1 MRILIVDDHE
11 FTREGVIR
19 ILSDAF
25 SVTKVARAG
34 NYNDAVTHVRDGKW
48 DIMVV
53 DINLA
58 DISGLELI
66 KTVRKFDT
74 KVPILVLSMV
84 PVAQYLKRV
93 LQAGAT
99 GYITKSEPA
108 EELVHAV
115 RLLLRGMKYFSP
127 QVQQEMPSFID
138 EKVEH
143 AGHNELSD
151 REFEILRRLAEG
163 KTSKDIAVEYTIAVA
178 TVNEYRRRL
187 FSKLHVKSNV
197 DLLRYA
203 YQNGLMEK
211 EDSSLP

>member
-1 MRILIVDDHE
+1 MRILVVDDHE
-11 FTREGVIR
+11 FTREGVIG

-34 NYNDAVTHVRDGKW
+34 NYNDAVKLARETKW
-48 DIMVV
+48 DLMVV

-66 KTVRKFDT
+66 KMARKFDA

-84 PVAQYLKRV
+84 PVAQYLKRI

-99 GYITKSEPA
+99 GYITKSEPT

-115 RLLLRGMKYFSP
+115 RLLMRGMKYFSP
-127 QVQQEMPSFID
+127 QVQQEMPAFID
-138 EKVEH
+138 EVVEQHPVH
-143 AGHNELSD
+143 AELSD

-163 KTSKDIAVEYTIAVA
+163 KTTKDIAIEYKISAS

-187 FSKLHVKSNV
+187 LTKLHAKSNL
-197 DLLRYA
+197 DLMSYA
-203 YQNGLMEK
+203 YQNGIVGK
-211 EDSSLP
+211 SG

>member
-1 MRILIVDDHE
+1 MRILVVDDHE
-11 FTREGVIR
+11 FTREGVIG

-34 NYNDAVTHVRDGKW
+34 NYNDAVKLARETKW
-48 DIMVV
+48 DLMVV
-53 DINLA
+53 DIDLA

-66 KTVRKFDT
+66 KMVRRFDA

-99 GYITKSEPA
+99 GYITKSEPT
-108 EELVHAV
+108 EELIHAV
-115 RLLLRGMKYFSP
+115 RLLVRGMKYFSP

-138 EKVEH
+138 EVVEH
-143 AGHNELSD
+143 PKHSELSD

-163 KTSKDIAVEYTIAVA
+163 KTTKDIAIEYKITVS

-187 FSKLHVKSNV
+187 LFKLHAKSN
-197 DLLRYA
+197 LELISYA
-203 YQNGLMEK
+203 YQNGLVGK
-211 EDSSLP
+211 TG

>member
-1 MRILIVDDHE
+1 MRILVVDDHE
-11 FTREGVIR
+11 FTREGVIG

-34 NYNDAVTHVRDGKW
+34 NYNDAVKLARETKW
-48 DIMVV
+48 DLMVV

-66 KTVRKFDT
+66 KMVRRFDA

-99 GYITKSEPA
+99 GYLTKSEPT
-108 EELVHAV
+108 EELIHAV
-115 RLLLRGMKYFSP
+115 RLLMRGMKYFSP
-127 QVQQEMPSFID
+127 QVQQEMPAFID
-138 EKVEH
+138 EVIEH
-143 AGHNELSD
+143 PTHSELSD

-163 KTSKDIAVEYTIAVA
+163 KTPKDIAIEYKISVS

-187 FSKLHVKSNV
+187 LTKLHAKSN
-197 DLLRYA
+197 LELISYA
-203 YQNGLMEK
+203 YQNGLVGK
-211 EDSSLP
+211 T

>member
-1 MRILIVDDHE
+1 MRILVVDDHE
-11 FTREGVIR
+11 FTREGVIG

-34 NYNDAVTHVRDGKW
+34 NYNDAVKLARETKW
-48 DIMVV
+48 DLMVV

-66 KTVRKFDT
+66 KMVRRFDA

-99 GYITKSEPA
+99 GYITKSEPT
-108 EELVHAV
+108 EELIHAV
-115 RLLLRGMKYFSP
+115 RLLVRGMKYFSP

-138 EKVEH
+138 EVVEH
-143 AGHNELSD
+143 PKHSELSD

-163 KTSKDIAVEYTIAVA
+163 KTTKDIAIEYKITVS

-187 FSKLHVKSNV
+187 LFKLHAKSN
-197 DLLRYA
+197 LELISYA
-203 YQNGLMEK
+203 YQNGLVGK
-211 EDSSLP
+211 TG